1 MKQFIAFDDELNI
14 TNKEPD
20 DAFSYLAGG
29 ELYANTFAA
38 GAGYMIGRT
47 SQINYTSIFLPFF
60 VDEISSMLE
69 LNEDFAEFALMPMQM
84 IFYKTA
90 DEKRRGYEKFDEISE
105 DAQKIVKLAK
115 DLHESSGGKI
125 GFTMDDEPIS
135 QRVNNENFLKELV
148 EQRQKSAFKQLLQ
161 NIAYAKFGV
170 VGAIVAGWVYDGR
183 VSGAVVVDVVERV
196 VSAKIADVTAGL
208 LANAVGLQA
217 GFATL
222 GLGMVIGSIL
232 DEAFEVAS
240 GLDISFG
247 FGGDIAGFNEIGQ
260 GIYEAPL
267 SFWDGMKSMF
277 GALPT
282 KDLAYDK
289 ESYEITGQIAGVKTK
304 YGMYIGQVGDNLV
317 SGKGMGL
324 NKKERD
330 SALGMAKSMARDLD
344 KASKM
349 SRSEKSRQRQAEK
362 HGSSSRDGS
371 SKMSRSEKSRQRQAE
386 KHGNTGRNSSHDRN
400 GAGRNSASGGAMA

>member
-60 VDEISSMLE
+60 IDEISSMME
-69 LNEDFAEFALMPMQM
+69 LNEDFTEFALMPMQM

-105 DAQKIVKLAK
+105 DVQKIVKLAK
-115 DLHESSGGKI
+115 DLHERSGGKI

-135 QRVNNENFLKELV
+135 QRVSNENFLKELV

-196 VSAKIADVTAGL
+196 VSAKIADVAAGL

-289 ESYEITGQIAGVKTK
+289 ESYERTGQIAGVKTK

>member
-84 IFYKTA
+84 IFYKSA

-115 DLHESSGGKI
+115 DLHERSGGKI

-135 QRVNNENFLKELV
+135 QRINNENFLKELA

-196 VSAKIADVTAGL
+196 VSAKIADVAAGL

-222 GLGMVIGSIL
+222 GLSMVVGSVL
-232 DEAFEVAS
+232 NEAFEVAS

-267 SFWDGMKSMF
+267 SFREGVKSMF

-282 KDLAYDK
+282 KDLVYDK
-289 ESYEITGQIAGVKTK
+289 ESYESTGQIAGVKTK
-304 YGMYIGQVGDNLV
+304 FGMYIGQVGDNLV
-317 SGKGMGL
+317 SGKGKGL
-324 NKKERD
+324 NKKERLEA
-330 SALGMAKSMARDLD
+330 SGMAEHMSRELD
-344 KASKM
+344 KSSKM
-349 SRSEKSRQRQAEK
+349 SRSEKSRQRQSEK

-371 SKMSRSEKSRQRQAE
+371 SKMSRSEKSMQRQAE
-386 KHGNTGRNSSHDRN
+386 KNGNAGRNSSHDRN